1 MKHVQEALKHIGVPV
16 MAGVWRA
23 TSSSQNPP
31 EQYVVYSTTTTEAA
45 FQDDYVCATRTFVY
59 MNLWSDGDPSDTADA
74 IREAMYN
81 YGFTMVEE
89 SDKGY
94 NQPAYDTATRQFTVQ
109 WTWCWHEEVH
119 IDAP

>member
-45 FQDDYVCATRTFVY
+45 FQDDYVYATRTFVY

-74 IREAMYN
+74 IREAARTLGPARAVDAAREAARM
-81 YGFTMVEE
+81 
-89 SDKGY
+89 GY
-94 NQPAYDTATRQFTVQ
+94 VTLAELA
-109 WTWCWHEEVH
+109 EIEGEVGAH
-119 IDAP
+119 A